1 MSSRPKILVT
11 SAAGKTGLP
20 TALQLLEKGY
30 PVRAFVRRL
39 DHRSQKL
46 ERAGAEIFTGN
57 QYALRDMQ
65 TAMLDVQR
73 AYQCAP
79 TAPNGLHF
87 NAVFTA
93 AAYEAGLEHVVT
105 LSQWLSSQDHPSL
118 FTREV
123 YLGDILI
130 SMRPD
135 MTVTTINVGWFA
147 DNYLMVLDMAAHLGL
162 LAMPL
167 GDGDAKTNAPPS
179 NDDIASVVVGALCD
193 PARHAGK
200 TYRPTGPELLS
211 PNEIPAAM
219 GKALNRRDRYRNI
232 SENMMLKARRAHP
245 PSNYSEAAVSQ
256 LAIYAAEY
264 RRGTFAVNAPTTD
277 VQNVGGREPKNFE
290 AIVREAMAE
299 RPDLGPSFAR
309 KLQAMAGF
317 VKLLA
322 TTPPDISGIEAGK
335 DFVQLANPAFSQ
347 DDPHWCASHQHNPRR
362 SLEYPAEPPATSLHA
377 VTEHPTPDL
386 PRAFQC
392 PALQHFSIA
401 TAGLQEILPQPICRS
416 CRNCAP

>member
-30 PVRAFVRRL
+30 PVRAFVRRT
-39 DHRSQKL
+39 DHRSQAL
-46 ERAGAEIFTGN
+46 ERAGAEIFVGN
-57 QYALRDMQ
+57 QYAMGDMQ
-65 TAMLDVQR
+65 AAMQGVQR

-93 AAYEAGLEHVVT
+93 AAFEADLEHVVT
-105 LSQWLSSQDHPSL
+105 LSQWLSCRDHPSL

-123 YLGDILI
+123 YLADLLI
-130 SMRPD
+130 RMRPD
-135 MTVTTINVGWFA
+135 MTVTTVNVGWFA

-179 NDDIASVVVGALCD
+179 NDDIASVAVGALCD

-211 PNEIPAAM
+211 PNQIAAAM
-219 GKALNRRDRYRNI
+219 GKALGRRVGYRNI
-232 SENMMLKARRAHP
+232 SEKMMLKALKAHP
-245 PSNYSEAAVSQ
+245 PSNYSDAAVSQ
-256 LAIYAAEY
+256 LKIYADEY
-264 RRGTFAVNAPTTD
+264 RRGTFAVNAPTAD
-277 VQNVGGREPKNFE
+277 VRVVGGREPKDFE
-290 AIVREAMAE
+290 TIVREAVAE
-299 RPDLGPSFAR
+299 RRDLRPGFVR

-317 VKLLA
+317 IKLLA
-322 TTPPDISGIEAGK
+322 TTPPDISSIETDK
-335 DFVQLANPAFSQ
+335 DFVLLNNPVFSQ
-347 DDPHWCASHQHNPRR
+347 DDPDWCVTHQP
-362 SLEYPAEPPATSLHA
+362 
-377 VTEHPTPDL
+377 VTERLQRHLAQPSPMS
-386 PRAFQC
+386 PRA
-392 PALQHFSIA
+392 PA
-401 TAGLQEILPQPICRS
+401 
-416 CRNCAP
+416 

>member
-1 MSSRPKILVT
+1 MSSRQKILIT

-20 TALQLLEKGY
+20 TTLQLLEKGH

-39 DHRSQKL
+39 DHRSQAL
-46 ERAGAEIFTGN
+46 ESAGAEIFVGN
-57 QYALRDMQ
+57 LYALRDMQ
-65 TAMLDVQR
+65 AAMQGVQR

-93 AAYEAGLEHVVT
+93 AAFEADLEHVVT
-105 LSQWLSSQDHPSL
+105 LSQWLSSRDHPSL

-123 YLGDILI
+123 YLADKLI
-130 SMRPD
+130 AMRPQ
-135 MTVTTINVGWFA
+135 MTVTTVNVGWFA

-162 LAMPL
+162 FAMPL
-167 GDGDAKTNAPPS
+167 GDGNAKTNAPPS

-211 PNEIPAAM
+211 PNELAAAM
-219 GKALNRRDRYRNI
+219 GRALGRRVRYQDI
-232 SENMMLKARRAHP
+232 SENMMLKALKAHP

-256 LAIYAAEY
+256 LAIYAEEY

-277 VQNVGGREPKNFE
+277 VHQVGGRQPNDFE
-290 AIVREAMAE
+290 TIVREAVAG
-299 RPDLGPSFAR
+299 RPDLRPSFVR

-317 VKLLA
+317 IRLLA
-322 TTPPDISGIEAGK
+322 TTPPSISAIEAGK
-335 DFVQLANPAFSQ
+335 DFVQLNNPAFSQ
-347 DDPHWCASHQHNPRR
+347 DDAHWRATHQTNRDPSRENP
-362 SLEYPAEPPATSLHA
+362 AQPPTGSLHA
-377 VTEHPTPDL
+377 IT
-386 PRAFQC
+386 
-392 PALQHFSIA
+392 
-401 TAGLQEILPQPICRS
+401 
-416 CRNCAP
+416 